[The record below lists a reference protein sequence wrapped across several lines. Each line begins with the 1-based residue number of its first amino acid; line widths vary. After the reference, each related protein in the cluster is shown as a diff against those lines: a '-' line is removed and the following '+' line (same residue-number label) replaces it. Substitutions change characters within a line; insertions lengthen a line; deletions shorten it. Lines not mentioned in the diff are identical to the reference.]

1 MDFIEDSQGVIR
13 VRAWQDLPWL
23 VHGWTTRAAGDFR
36 RLPGEEELNRKLAVS
51 GMEPRLVRQVHSNR
65 IHVANSRQLH
75 SEGPA
80 EADGLVSAQPGLL
93 LGMRTADC
101 LAVLLVD
108 RHRRAV
114 AAIHAGWRGTVQRI
128 AVGAVKKMH
137 EEFGSAPKEIEA
149 AIGPGIGKCC
159 FEVGDD
165 VAEQFDPSVTSD
177 HQRPRI
183 DLDAANR
190 KHLSEV
196 GISEEHIWSS
206 DMCTHCSPE
215 QFFSYRRDGD
225 AAGRMLAAIGVN
237 RT

>member
-1 MDFIEDSQGVIR
+1 
-13 VRAWQDLPWL
+13 
-23 VHGWTTRAAGDFR
+23 
-36 RLPGEEELNRKLAVS
+36 
-51 GMEPRLVRQVHSNR
+51 
-65 IHVANSRQLH
+65 
-75 SEGPA
+75 
-80 EADGLVSAQPGLL
+80 
-93 LGMRTADC
+93 
-101 LAVLLVD
+101 
-108 RHRRAV
+108 
-114 AAIHAGWRGTVQRI
+114 VQRI